1 MMTRVVSDIELG
13 NAAHSTTVLRRFFK
27 FSAVGAGG
35 VIVQAATLAVL
46 LRLTGVHYLAATA
59 LAVEAAIL
67 HNFAWHRRWT
77 WAERRASGVLLT
89 LLKFNATNGA
99 VSLMGNLMLMF
110 LFAGMLSVN
119 PQVANLISIVVCSLM
134 NFALSDRV
142 VFV

>member
-1 MMTRVVSDIELG
+1 MMPRVVSDIELA
-13 NAAHSTTVLRRFFK
+13 NAAHSTTVSRRLVK

-46 LRLTGVHYLAATA
+46 LRLTGMHYLAATA

-99 VSLMGNLMLMF
+99 VSLIGNLMLML
-110 LFAGMLSVN
+110 LFAGVLSLN

-134 NFALSDRV
+134 NFALADRF
-142 VFV
+142 VFA